1 MWIATNDAIHL
12 LKRSIYHLKPR
23 LNEIEQQLRSIR
35 KSPYKIVKLVKQ
47 ASSSSDWVGVSS
59 RSIMSALLQSL
70 IDSHFRLDWVSRFGS
85 SHLNHC
91 CFFSWR
97 IFSSFCSLSVIES
110 LVLFFLFHLQTLW
123 LSEDFCWFL
132 WSHRLFSIKIVLIIH
147 YKHYDIIH
155 ENPWIYFSIS
165 IALRWYFFKWIH
177 PLFCLSHFVSHWNCI
192 HKTCIRKQ
200 TRFEPFEMEAASF
213 FFSGQ
218 PQNPFFGRHLFRI
231 LVDASSFFHFF
242 WTLQFRNRFL
252 GESPLLFP
260 VRSIMEGFHWRFQ
273 PIP

>member
-110 LVLFFLFHLQTLW
+110 LVLFF
-123 LSEDFCWFL
+123 
-132 WSHRLFSIKIVLIIH
+132 
-147 YKHYDIIH
+147 
-155 ENPWIYFSIS
+155 SIS
-165 IALRWYFFKWIH
+165 FTNTLTFRGFLLISLIASAFFNQNRTH
-177 PLFCLSHFVSHWNCI
+177 NPL
-192 HKTCIRKQ
+192 
-200 TRFEPFEMEAASF
+200 
-213 FFSGQ
+213 
-218 PQNPFFGRHLFRI
+218 
-231 LVDASSFFHFF
+231 
-242 WTLQFRNRFL
+242 
-252 GESPLLFP
+252 
-260 VRSIMEGFHWRFQ
+260 
-273 PIP
+273 